1 MQELACKGNEEV
13 ANVYVEKGRKK
24 RKKKGKE
31 KKRSKVKI

>member
-24 RKKKGKE
+24 RKKK
-31 KKRSKVKI
+31 KVKRRREVK